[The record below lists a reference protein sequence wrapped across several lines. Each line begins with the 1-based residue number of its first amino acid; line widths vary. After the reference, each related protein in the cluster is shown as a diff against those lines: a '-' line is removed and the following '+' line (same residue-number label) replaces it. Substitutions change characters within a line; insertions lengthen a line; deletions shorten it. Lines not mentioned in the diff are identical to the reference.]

1 MGTTEYKQHQLQ
13 LLRVQHDKLW
23 VECTDPNWSAIIV
36 FFRFLLVYFSYCI
49 DPFPMHRLVPRYDAV
64 EKLDRDI
71 IAEFGE
77 RSIEATTAAGMAG
90 ISELRVIIGH
100 NAVEDLR
107 YLLIQSTKNKAHL
120 QTK

>member
-1 MGTTEYKQHQLQ
+1 
-13 LLRVQHDKLW
+13 
-23 VECTDPNWSAIIV
+23 
-36 FFRFLLVYFSYCI
+36 
-49 DPFPMHRLVPRYDAV
+49 MHRLVPRYDAV